1 MNQIP
6 AIPDDPSV
14 ERPIVVKEP
23 SSISLSGPWRF
34 LSDINS
40 AGIDEGWFD
49 PGFPDSDWIEVEV
62 PHTWNVMPDYADYEG
77 VAWYRKTFT
86 VDEDITDYHVK
97 LHFDAVYYEAQVWL
111 NGSYLGEHAGGYT
124 PFGFDVSSL
133 IDKENVLAVRVDNI
147 RLPTRIPDDSFDWWH
162 YGGIVRHVGL
172 ELSSKVFIERQVVTA
187 VPHITGWDEA
197 DLATVSTSVQI
208 LNTSSDNFEGMV
220 VADILDDQSGESALN
235 ETVVQRVSIPPGGR
249 VAVELRA
256 EIQDPRLWHFDHPN
270 LYRWSSVLQLSAD
283 ERLHGKEDIFGIRLV
298 QLENAQFILN
308 GEPVRLV
315 GMTRHADSPE
325 YGLAEPA
332 VFMTADFDDMKRLNM
347 VFSRPVHYPQDES
360 VLDYCDR
367 NGILLIPEVP
377 AWQIQESHLSNES
390 TKAAAEQQ
398 LREMILTSINHPSIW
413 AWSVGNEIDSNT
425 PAGRDYVRELVAV
438 SHVLDPTRPVGFAS
452 FRLDQNQENDASALT
467 DFVFMNEY
475 FGSWHGPKEAL
486 PESLDRIHELWP
498 EKVVIISE
506 FGLEAGWTSARWM
519 GDTSLLNNESYYYI
533 EPGTPPDSEQVF
545 SIRSRLIADQM
556 NIFRSRPFVVGAIFW
571 TYQDYRSEMEFKMG
585 LLDQR
590 RHRTAVVDV
599 LRVQYSPLREIEIDI
614 GEVSDGRQTAFV
626 QLVTRGPVDTDLP
639 VYTLREY
646 AIRYSIMA
654 TDGNLVSFEGE
665 ILLPTIAPASDWN
678 GEITWEVPPDDYL
691 VEISIVRPTGFSVWE
706 NRFDAD
712 GEQLD

>member
-1 MNQIP
+1 MNLTPTIS
-6 AIPDDPSV
+6 DDSYV
-14 ERPIVVKEP
+14 EQPIVAKEP
-23 SSISLSGPWRF
+23 HSVSLSGPWRF

-40 AGIDEGWFD
+40 AGVDERWFD
-49 PGFPDSDWIEVEV
+49 PDFPDSDWIEVEV

-77 VAWYRKTFT
+77 VAWYRQTFMLA
-86 VDEDITDYHVK
+86 EDLTDYHVQ
-97 LHFDAVYYEAQVWL
+97 LHFDSVYYKAQVWL
-111 NGSYLGEHAGGYT
+111 NGIYLGEHAGGYT
-124 PFGFDVSSL
+124 PFEFDVSSL
-133 IDKENVLAVRVDNI
+133 IDNENVLAVRVDNI
-147 RLPTRIPDDSFDWWH
+147 RLPTRIPDDTFDWWH
-162 YGGIVRHVGL
+162 YGGIVRQVSL
-172 ELSSKVFIERQVVTA
+172 KLSSRVFIERQIVTA
-187 VPHITGWDEA
+187 VPQITGWDEA

-208 LNTSSDNFEGMV
+208 LNTSSDDFEGIV
-220 VADILDDQSGESALN
+220 IADILEDQSGESALN
-235 ETVVQRVSIPPGGR
+235 ETVSQRVSIPPGGR
-249 VAVELRA
+249 VDVELRA

-270 LYRWSSVLQLSAD
+270 LYRWSSVLQLSED
-283 ERLHGKEDIFGIRLV
+283 ERLHVKEDIFGVRLV
-298 QLENAQFILN
+298 ELEDAQFILN

-367 NGILLIPEVP
+367 NGILLIPEIP
-377 AWQIQESHLSNES
+377 AWQIQESHLSNVS
-390 TKAAAEQQ
+390 TITAAKQQ

-425 PAGRDYVRELVAV
+425 PAGRDYVRELAAL
-438 SHVLDPTRPVGFAS
+438 SHELDPARPVGFAS

-545 SIRSRLIADQM
+545 SIRSQLIADQM
-556 NIFRSRPFVVGAIFW
+556 DIFRSRPFVVGAIFW
-571 TYQDYRSEMEFKMG
+571 TYQDYRSEMAFKMG
-585 LLDQR
+585 LLDQNR
-590 RHRTAVVDV
+590 NRTSVMDV
-599 LRVQYSPLREIEIDI
+599 LREQYSPLRGIEIDI
-614 GEVSDGRQTAFV
+614 GEVSDGRQTADV
-626 QLVTRGPVDTDLP
+626 RLETRGPVGTDIP

-646 AIRYSIMA
+646 AIRYSIIS
-654 TDGNLVSFEGE
+654 TDGNLVYFVSEKP
-665 ILLPTIAPASDWN
+665 LPVLAPASVWN
-678 GEITWEVPPDDYL
+678 GEISWDVPLEDFI

-706 NRFDAD
+706 SRFNAD